1 MSIHPGSE
9 RGARST
15 TQGPH
20 RGGKHQRARTS
31 HRVDRATEA
40 YSPGRPP
47 ARKSRHGVSRP
58 YPSACQFTLAQDEAQ
73 SQPRQGGYELAQ
85 PGQTR
90 ATLENEL
97 AQPGKTRATLN
108 PSQRVSWLS
117 RVNPVPPS
125 HSVGTVGSA
134 SLVRQPAVSIS
145 VGDVGVGGNVLA
157 QLGTVRQRCDYG
169 IIIIPVYLGRTLPAP
184 SGSCCL

>member
-134 SLVRQPAVSIS
+134 SLVIHPAVMSGTWLRHIWTYT
-145 VGDVGVGGNVLA
+145 
-157 QLGTVRQRCDYG
+157 LGP
-169 IIIIPVYLGRTLPAP
+169 ILP
-184 SGSCCL
+184 